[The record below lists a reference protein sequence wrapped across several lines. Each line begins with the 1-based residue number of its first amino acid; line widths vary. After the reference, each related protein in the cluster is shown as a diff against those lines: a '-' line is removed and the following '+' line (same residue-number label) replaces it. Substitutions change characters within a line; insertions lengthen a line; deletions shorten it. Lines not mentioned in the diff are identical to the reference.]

1 MILEEKIFKKAK
13 PDFEKIKRYGFNKI
27 QDGWVL
33 NKIFMNDAFKCEIC
47 IDKNG
52 KAGGVVYDMASGE
65 EYLPLRMEHTT
76 GGFSSEVRAE
86 YEKIL
91 YDILKNCFTENYFI
105 YPQANRITELIYKKY
120 SINPDF
126 PWKGQKNASD
136 AGVFRKTSG
145 KWFALIMNIKR
156 DKIIPGA
163 KGDID
168 IINLKLDEAEIG
180 VLVKKEGFYPAYHMN
195 KKSWLT
201 IAFDETLL
209 DGEIMEFVEKSYKNV
224 K

>member
-1 MILEEKIFKKAK
+1 
-13 PDFEKIKRYGFNKI
+13 
-27 QDGWVL
+27 
-33 NKIFMNDAFKCEIC
+33 
-47 IDKNG
+47 
-52 KAGGVVYDMASGE
+52 
-65 EYLPLRMEHTT
+65 
-76 GGFSSEVRAE
+76 
-86 YEKIL
+86 
-91 YDILKNCFTENYFI
+91 
-105 YPQANRITELIYKKY
+105 
-120 SINPDF
+120 
-126 PWKGQKNASD
+126 
-136 AGVFRKTSG
+136 
-145 KWFALIMNIKR
+145 MNIKR

>member
-1 MILEEKIFKKAK
+1 MVLEENIFKKAK
-13 PDFEKIKRYGFNKI
+13 ADFEKIKKYGFNKI
-27 QDGWVL
+27 QDDWVL
-33 NKIFMNDAFKCEIC
+33 NKAFMNGAFECRIC
-47 IDKNG
+47 IDKDG
-52 KAGGVVYDMASGE
+52 KVSGVVYDTASRE
-65 EYLPLRMEHTT
+65 EYLPIRMEHTT

-91 YDILKNCFTENYFI
+91 YDILKNCFAENYFI

-136 AGVFRKTSG
+136 AGVFRKASG
-145 KWFALIMNIKR
+145 KWFALIMNIK
-156 DKIIPGA
+156 KNKLLPGS
-163 KGDID
+163 KGDAD
-168 IINLKLDEAEIG
+168 IINLKLDEAEINT
-180 VLVKKEGFYPAYHMN
+180 LIKKDGFYPAYHMN

-209 DGEIMEFVEKSYKNV
+209 DNEIMGFIEKSYENV